1 METKEQL
8 QTAPA
13 PSVIP
18 DVPEQDSAPT
28 WKAPKKKRRWPKVV
42 IAVLVVLAALF
53 FFVIRHAGGGKRTS
67 GQALISPELRR
78 CRR

>member
-53 FFVIRHAGGGKRTS
+53 FFVIRPMLGREKNFW
-67 GQALISPELRR
+67 QALISPELRR